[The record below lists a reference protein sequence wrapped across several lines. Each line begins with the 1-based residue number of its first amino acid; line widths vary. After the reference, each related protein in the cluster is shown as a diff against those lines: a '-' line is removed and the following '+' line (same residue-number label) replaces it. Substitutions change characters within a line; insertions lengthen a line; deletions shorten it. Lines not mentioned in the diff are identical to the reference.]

1 MPNIISFLF
10 HFFNESL
17 FSNNN
22 FRLTCIQQGL
32 QSTKETPRPR
42 LSQKTFKMT
51 PFPTSFGYYS
61 QKCTNIPRKKKKAG
75 SHANFSKHRPQ
86 PPNLPKFLSFPSAY
100 QHNHSASIPT
110 SGISIRVPTQSF
122 RQCTNIR
129 HFHPRTNTIIPPVY
143 QHPAFPPAYRI
154 PSPGHPNTS
163 SCGCLIQTTDYT
175 QASPVPLWH
184 LTLPKRSAFW
194 HLYYL
199 QSLMQRLP

>member
-51 PFPTSFGYYS
+51 PFPTCFGYYS

-75 SHANFSKHRPQ
+75 SHANFSKHRPR

-100 QHNHSASIPT
+100 RHNHSASVPI
-110 SGISIRVPTQSF
+110 SGISTRVPTQSF

-129 HFHPRTNTIIPPVY
+129 HFHPRTASLHRG
-143 QHPAFPPAYRI
+143 Q
-154 PSPGHPNTS
+154 PNTS
-163 SCGCLIQTTDYT
+163 SCGCLTQTTDYT
-175 QASPVPLWH
+175 QASPAPLWH

-194 HLYYL
+194 HLYCL

>member
-1 MPNIISFLF
+1 MPNIISFIF

-42 LSQKTFKMT
+42 LSQKIFKMT
-51 PFPTSFGYYS
+51 PFPACFGYYS

-100 QHNHSASIPT
+100 S
-110 SGISIRVPTQSF
+110 
-122 RQCTNIR
+122 
-129 HFHPRTNTIIPPVY
+129 
-143 QHPAFPPAYRI
+143 I
-154 PSPGHPNTS
+154 PSPGHPNTLS
-163 SCGCLIQTTDYT
+163 FGCLTQTNDYT
-175 QASPVPLWH
+175 QASPAPLWH

-194 HLYYL
+194 HLYCL
-199 QSLMQRLP
+199 QSLMQQLP